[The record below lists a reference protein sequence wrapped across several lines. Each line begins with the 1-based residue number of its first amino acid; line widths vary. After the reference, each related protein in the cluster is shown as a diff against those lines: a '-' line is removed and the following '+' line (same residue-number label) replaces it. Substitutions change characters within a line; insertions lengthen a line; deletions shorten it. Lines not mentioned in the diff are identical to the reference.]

1 MCISRCFKGIDEFL
15 MSKGIPKSEL
25 LKKVEEYMKT
35 VTMEGLKVN
44 LMPSMM
50 KFIEVDII
58 EEHYVQ

>member
-1 MCISRCFKGIDEFL
+1 